1 MNRHCIFL
9 SFFII
14 FSGTVAFSACAK
26 KSASVSN
33 RQVYAESEQTAGS
46 VKNAAY
52 AKDVNPADVD
62 TADMQRPLD
71 GTEAANTAAM
81 LDRQLIKEGSINFE
95 THDIAE
101 TRQHIESLVQ
111 KYGAY
116 ISQENERATYSR
128 IYQNMS
134 IRIPKAHFDVFVT
147 ELSGGVKKIDEK
159 SITVQDVTEE
169 FIDSTARLAVKKE
182 TEQGYLRLLNQAKT
196 IKDILDIQN
205 ELQDIRSDIESIE
218 GRLRYLKNSVNFSTL
233 HISMYQQIE
242 TASETGSVFMPVWDA
257 IKGGVQAFAAVCI
270 ALLYGWVFIALGIA
284 AMLIILRLRK
294 RRRKAG

>member
-14 FSGTVAFSACAK
+14 FSGTVVFSSCAK

-52 AKDVNPADVD
+52 AKDVSTAAVD
-62 TADMQRPLD
+62 TADMQDPLD
-71 GTEAANTAAM
+71 GVEAVNTAAM

-101 TRQHIESLVQ
+101 TRRHIEALVQ

-116 ISQENERATYSR
+116 ISQEDERVSSSR
-128 IYQNMS
+128 IYQNMTV
-134 IRIPKAHFDVFVT
+134 RIPKSHFDVFVT

-242 TASETGSVFMPVWDA
+242 AASETGSFFMPVWDA
-257 IKGGVQAFAAVCI
+257 IKGGVQAFATVCI

-284 AMLIILRLRK
+284 AMIIILRLRK